1 MKKEKGVNKMSDDRN
16 VDNGEI
22 KCKSPSLSACLFVIL
37 LLVLIM
43 GITSFLVAEVK
54 MLTTPLNGTVT
65 ENETHIVESQY
76 VSFDIVE
83 VGDTYNIYVDR
94 DTEILYIELKANGY
108 SSALTA
114 LMKADGTP
122 KKLSDY

>member
-1 MKKEKGVNKMSDDRN
+1 MSDDRN